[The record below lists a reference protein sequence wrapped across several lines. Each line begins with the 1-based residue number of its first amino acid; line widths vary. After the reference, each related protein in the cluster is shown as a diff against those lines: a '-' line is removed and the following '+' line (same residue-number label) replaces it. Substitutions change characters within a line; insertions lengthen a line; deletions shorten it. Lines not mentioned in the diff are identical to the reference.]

1 MEFLEPHED
10 ETVDDAATLCDL
22 EDESFNIDVLQ
33 LIFGDDIDTLLRVYS
48 NGQLQT
54 DALVDVPR
62 TKVLF
67 DIVDNDINLIH
78 RLINNNVSR
87 LKVLMDLVE
96 DLGATAIRENGYI
109 RNGHWREFE
118 EYLLADDEFF
128 EMDVKFT
135 FCEFFCVCGK
145 HILHCECG
153 FKYIYYPW
161 YRC

>member
-1 MEFLEPHED
+1 MIVPQTEPISLKDEPDGD
-10 ETVDDAATLCDL
+10 ETVDDTSTLRDL
-22 EDESFNIDVLQ
+22 EDESSNIDVLQ
-33 LIFGDDIDTLLRVYS
+33 LIFGDDIDTLLRVYP

-67 DIVDNDINLIH
+67 DLVDNDNKLIH
-78 RLINNNVSR
+78 CLINNNVSR
-87 LKVLMDLVE
+87 LKVLMDLVD

-109 RNGHWREFE
+109 RTGHWREFE

-135 FCEFFCVCGK
+135 FCEFFVCV
-145 HILHCECG
+145 
-153 FKYIYYPW
+153 
-161 YRC
+161 